1 MEEHVKRLNAE
12 YGFQLSE
19 DEIKLIAEQARA
31 AEELFRPLHDID
43 LTHTMPIVKFDHRK
57 AAK

>member
-1 MEEHVKRLNAE
+1 MEEHVRRLNAE

-19 DEIKLIAEQARA
+19 DEIKLIAEQAQA
-31 AEELFRPLHDID
+31 AERLFRPLHEID
-43 LTHTMPIVKFDHRK
+43 LTHTMPILKLDHRK